1 MHKIIPVI
9 NKMYTKI
16 RIGFFIINNL
26 NELNMVSLFVQMN
39 IFADLAE
46 NIFVGSTNYKFCLI
60 VKRFA
65 DVKIL
70 GDKRK

>member
-1 MHKIIPVI
+1 MA
-9 NKMYTKI
+9 
-16 RIGFFIINNL
+16 
-26 NELNMVSLFVQMN
+26 SLFVQMN

-46 NIFVGSTNYKFCLI
+46 NIFVGSPDYKFCLI

-65 DVKIL
+65 FVKIL

>member
-26 NELNMVSLFVQMN
+26 NELNMASLFVQMN

-65 DVKIL
+65 DVEIF

>member
-26 NELNMVSLFVQMN
+26 NELNMASLFVQMN

-46 NIFVGSTNYKFCLI
+46 NIFVGSPDYKFCLI

-65 DVKIL
+65 DVEIF